1 MNDRSRQNPAYRL
14 ARYAPSSFLGSWG
27 VLLYTKLA
35 YKFTFLSRYC
45 FSLEIISW

>member
-27 VLLYTKLA
+27 VLLYTEFA
-35 YKFTFLSRYC
+35 YKITFLSRYW